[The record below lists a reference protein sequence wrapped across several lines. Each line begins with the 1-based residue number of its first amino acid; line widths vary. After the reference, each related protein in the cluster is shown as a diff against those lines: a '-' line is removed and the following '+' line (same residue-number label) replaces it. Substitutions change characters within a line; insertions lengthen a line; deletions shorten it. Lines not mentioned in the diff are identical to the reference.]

1 MKKQERC
8 TVERVQQTRV
18 PVLVYRL
25 SCGDLFEWADIFP
38 PIYNK
43 WLVTPEELE
52 RQVGFHSSTQDDA

>member
-38 PIYNK
+38 PIYCPFCGRMIDYSK
-43 WLVTPEELE
+43 KGEE
-52 RQVGFHSSTQDDA
+52 